1 MAESSEIGGSMH
13 VEEDGSSAQKEEW
26 IKEQELLK
34 RRLVLTDDFSW
45 KLIITSSH
53 DEDSVA
59 VNSSGILDQSK
70 LRYVGGVDLSFSK
83 LDESI
88 ACAALVVMDLEI
100 MQVVY
105 EDFDTVKL
113 TMPYIAGFLAFRETP
128 VLLGLLQ
135 KMALKEPALY
145 PQLLMVDGNGILH
158 PRGFGLASHLGVLAD
173 IPTIGVGKN
182 LHHVDGLTNLKVR
195 NVVAKSNLQAGDV
208 VPLIGSTGQVWGAAL
223 HSHEGCQKPIFIS
236 IGHRISLDTAVAVVR
251 CCCLHRVPEPVRQ
264 ADLRSR
270 DRLRLRI
277 P

>member
-1 MAESSEIGGSMH
+1 
-13 VEEDGSSAQKEEW
+13 
-26 IKEQELLK
+26 
-34 RRLVLTDDFSW
+34 
-45 KLIITSSH
+45 
-53 DEDSVA
+53 
-59 VNSSGILDQSK
+59 
-70 LRYVGGVDLSFSK
+70 
-83 LDESI
+83 
-88 ACAALVVMDLEI
+88 
-100 MQVVY
+100 
-105 EDFDTVKL
+105 
-113 TMPYIAGFLAFRETP
+113 
-128 VLLGLLQ
+128 
-135 KMALKEPALY
+135 
-145 PQLLMVDGNGILH
+145 MVDGNGILH

-182 LHHVDGLTNLKVR
+182 LHHVDGLTNLEVR

>member
-1 MAESSEIGGSMH
+1 MGCFSDVSELPQFNLSREDSMAESSEIGGSMH
-13 VEEDGSSAQKEEW
+13 VEDGSSAQKEEW

-45 KLIITSSH
+45 KLITTSSH

-113 TMPYIAGFLAFRETP
+113 TMPYIAGFLAFRE
-128 VLLGLLQ
+128 
-135 KMALKEPALY
+135 
-145 PQLLMVDGNGILH
+145 LLMVDGNGILH

-182 LHHVDGLTNLKVR
+182 LHHVDGLTNLEVR

-208 VPLIGSTGQVWGAAL
+208 VPLIGSSGQVWGAAL

>member
-1 MAESSEIGGSMH
+1 
-13 VEEDGSSAQKEEW
+13 
-26 IKEQELLK
+26 
-34 RRLVLTDDFSW
+34 
-45 KLIITSSH
+45 
-53 DEDSVA
+53 
-59 VNSSGILDQSK
+59 
-70 LRYVGGVDLSFSK
+70 
-83 LDESI
+83 
-88 ACAALVVMDLEI
+88 LEI

-113 TMPYIAGFLAFRETP
+113 TMPYIAGFLAFRE
-128 VLLGLLQ
+128 
-135 KMALKEPALY
+135 
-145 PQLLMVDGNGILH
+145 LLMVDGNGILH
-158 PRGFGLASHLGVLAD
+158 PRVCLNIISTSSITNLSVPSLPGLFPSRRQLSE
-173 IPTIGVGKN
+173 
-182 LHHVDGLTNLKVR
+182 LHHVDGLTNLEVR

-208 VPLIGSTGQVWGAAL
+208 VPLIGSSGQVWGAAL